1 MVGKIYLDHHRATR
15 PFPASVDAMLP
26 FLRDPGETIVSNE
39 TILDALGAS
48 AGDRFYFFS
57 SSAEA
62 INHLYFSHY
71 FDHIRETGKNHL
83 ITTNMEE
90 ASSMMALKR
99 LEELG
104 CTGKILSVNTQ
115 GQLTKEALEE
125 VLRPRTSLVSLSWA
139 NGLTGVIHPI
149 ADLAAACHAKD
160 VRLHV
165 DASYVIGKLFFRF
178 EDLPIDFLTFDG
190 SLIHA
195 PQGTAGLLVKERAHL
210 SPPFSS
216 LVGVPVGSLAGLS
229 HALEESLHVFDHV
242 CLETARLRDKLEQGV
257 MRGFPE
263 AQVLFSHVE
272 RLPNCTSI
280 AFPRVASDALLFMLH
295 RKGVTASMGGGHYQ
309 RLSHILH
316 ACGMEEKIAE
326 CALSFSLSYETTEEE
341 IDHAVKA
348 IVECAQKLRGFNICL

>member
-1 MVGKIYLDHHRATR
+1 MVDKINLDHHRAAGSNAGT
-15 PFPASVDAMLP
+15 DA
-26 FLRDPGETIVSNE
+26 
-39 TILDALGAS
+39 ILDALGAS

-57 SSAEA
+57 SSADA
-62 INHLYFSHY
+62 INHLYLSHY

-83 ITTNMEE
+83 ITSNMEE
-90 ASSMMALKR
+90 LPCMMALKR

-104 CTGKILSVNTQ
+104 CSGKILAVNTQ

-149 ADLAAACHAKD
+149 ADLAAAAQAKD
-160 VRLHV
+160 VKVHV

-195 PQGTAGLLVKERAHL
+195 PQGTAGLLVKEKTHL

-216 LVGVPVGSLAGLS
+216 LIGAPAGPLAALTQ
-229 HALEESLHVFDHV
+229 ALEKNLQLFDHV
-242 CLETARLRDKLEQGV
+242 CLETARLRDKLEQGI
-257 MRGFPE
+257 PE
-263 AQVLFSHVE
+263 AEVLFSQVE
-272 RLPNCTSI
+272 RLPNCTAL
-280 AFPRVASDALLFMLH
+280 AFPGVESDALLFMLH
-295 RKGVTASMGGGHYQ
+295 RKGVAASMGGGRCQ

-316 ACGMEEKIAE
+316 ACGMDDRIAR

-341 IDHAVKA
+341 IDHAVKI
-348 IVECAQKLRGFNICL
+348 IVDCAQKLKGLSKCL

>member
-1 MVGKIYLDHHRATR
+1 MVDKINLDHHRA
-15 PFPASVDAMLP
+15 AGSSA
-26 FLRDPGETIVSNE
+26 ETDEI
-39 TILDALGAS
+39 IDALGAG

-57 SSAEA
+57 SSADA
-62 INHLYFSHY
+62 INHLYLSHY

-90 ASSMMALKR
+90 ASCMMALKR

-104 CTGKILSVNTQ
+104 CTGKILAVNTQ

-149 ADLAAACHAKD
+149 ADLGAAAQAKD
-160 VRLHV
+160 VRIHV

-190 SLIHA
+190 SLIGA
-195 PQGTAGLLVKERAHL
+195 PQGTAGLLVKEKVHL

-216 LVGVPVGSLAGLS
+216 LIGVPAGSIAALTQ
-229 HALEESLHVFDHV
+229 ALEKNLQVFDHV
-242 CLETARLRDKLEQGV
+242 CLETARLRDKLEQGILQ
-257 MRGFPE
+257 GFPG

-280 AFPRVASDALLFMLH
+280 AFPKVASDALLFLLH
-295 RKGVTASMGGGHYQ
+295 RKGVAASMGGGHYQ
-309 RLSHILH
+309 MLSHILH
-316 ACGMEEKIAE
+316 ACGMEERISE

-341 IDHAVKA
+341 IDHAVKI
-348 IVECAQKLRGFNICL
+348 IVECAQKLKGLSVCL